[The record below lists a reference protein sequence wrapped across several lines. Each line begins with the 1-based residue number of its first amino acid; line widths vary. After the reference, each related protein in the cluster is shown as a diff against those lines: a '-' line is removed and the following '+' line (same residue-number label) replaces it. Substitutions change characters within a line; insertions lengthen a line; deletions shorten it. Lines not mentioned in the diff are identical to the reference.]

1 VTQHLEQLGVRF
13 HRLGLLQGTLLAA
26 GPARVWDL
34 PGPPDEADVLSQHGG
49 HHILTIEELVSGK
62 TLNVKV
68 PASLGGIAFRTR

>member
-1 VTQHLEQLGVRF
+1 MTQHLEQLGDRF

-26 GPARVWDL
+26 GPARVWEL
-34 PGPPDEADVLSQHGG
+34 GPPDEADVLSQHRGD
-49 HHILTIEELVSGK
+49 HILTIEELVSGK